1 MAAEIITKEDLQEF
15 KRELIDEI
23 KLLIVRLNHP
33 KEKLEWLRSGQAR
46 KLLQVSP
53 GTLQNL
59 RIQDKLRFTKVGH
72 LIYYSRLD
80 IELLME
86 S

>member
-23 KLLIVRLNHP
+23 KLLIVGLNHP

-59 RIQDKLRFTKVGH
+59 RIQGKLRFTKVGH

-86 S
+86 G

>member
-1 MAAEIITKEDLQEF
+1 MAVEIITKDDLQEF

-23 KLLIVRLNHP
+23 KLLIVGLNHP
-33 KEKLEWLRSGQAR
+33 KEKIEWLRSGQAR

-59 RIQDKLRFTKVGH
+59 RIQGKLRFTKVGH

-86 S
+86 G